1 MKTWRSYDGTVTLG
15 WLCVVAFV
23 VALREVSLSDDASI
37 VQLAYVVMVAAVAV
51 AVFAV
56 YLGMRMKRRIEDK
69 VRASEAILT
78 ADIQVLA
85 KSNSR
90 LLEDAIALHCGQMEQ
105 GNSPAE

>member
-1 MKTWRSYDGTVTLG
+1 MAILRRDGHAG
-15 WLCVVAFV
+15 VVVCRRFFV

-85 KSNSR
+85 KSNSQ
-90 LLEDAIALHCGQMEQ
+90 LLEDAIALHCGQTEQ
-105 GNSPAE
+105 GSSPGE